1 MLKAALCRRGSEDGV
16 SLAKYFERCESG
28 DVGTAVLECEVWA
41 DCWYE
46 REGQLLYRLTT
57 VTDRMCPQMRRNSYI
72 IRTFS

>member
-1 MLKAALCRRGSEDGV
+1 MLKAALCRRESEDGV
-16 SLAKYFERCESG
+16 YLAKYFERFESG
-28 DVGTAVLECEVWA
+28 VGTAMLECEVWA

-57 VTDRMCPQMRRNSYI
+57 VTDRMCPQMRRNGYI